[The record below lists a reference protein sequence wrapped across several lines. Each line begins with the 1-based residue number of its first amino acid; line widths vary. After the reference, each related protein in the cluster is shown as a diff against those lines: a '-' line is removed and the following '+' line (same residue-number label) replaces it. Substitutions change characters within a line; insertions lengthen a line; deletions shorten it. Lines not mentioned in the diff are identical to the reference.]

1 MKLRVNFFDIVK
13 LTKLI
18 DSNEYLEKVLTPSRG
33 EWLIETED
41 TREIERLL
49 KSNRIRYSIK
59 R

>member
-1 MKLRVNFFDIVK
+1 MRLRVNFFDIVK
-13 LTKLI
+13 ITKLI
-18 DSNEYLEKVLTPSRG
+18 DSNEYLQRVLTAVSG
-33 EWLIETED
+33 EWIIESKD